1 MIYYFLISVFVA
13 LSTFSGAWYVQ
24 GLRWKENVSTIQA
37 EHKQELDTI
46 KDTANRQFK
55 EASKNHAKAL
65 QNAVTKQA
73 TLSRDVVASRDALVR
88 LSSATEDTIRA
99 SRTSTEACY
108 TAADTLRIVFNDC
121 SKEYEQMGKEAQ
133 GHVIDKQTLMDSSS
147 STGN

>member
-1 MIYYFLISVFVA
+1 MIYYFLISAFVA
-13 LSTFSGAWYVQ
+13 LSSFSGAWYVQ
-24 GLRWKENVSTIQA
+24 GLRWKENVSAIQA

-73 TLSRDVVASRDALVR
+73 TLSRDAVASRDALFR
-88 LSSATEDTIRA
+88 LSSAAEDTIRA

-108 TAADTLRIVFNDC
+108 AAADTLRIVFNDC
-121 SKEYEQMGKEAQ
+121 AKEYEQMGKEAQ
-133 GHVIDKQTLMDSSS
+133 GHVIDKQTLIESRSSR
-147 STGN
+147 GN